1 MTRIALL
8 RKGHRVSLQQP
19 SQLLN
24 ALRPLRPLFAF
35 LLFILSKE
43 FLGFSQSTR
52 PISLFRSTGK
62 SPGGITHDPLTFL
75 LTSRSR
81 IMEPSSRK
89 SVFTRIS
96 PPARILLGM
105 VAGAAV
111 GLAFGPQ
118 VAGLGEIGKVVIG
131 LIKMLATPLILFV
144 ILDALLRSSL
154 KGKSGLRMIVISMI
168 NGLFA
173 IAIALTLA
181 NTLKPGRFLE
191 PPTSTTPSIISGA
204 RPLRILEDILGM
216 IPTNLIDPFR
226 NNAIIPVVML
236 AVCVGIALRKFKSE
250 QIESGASD
258 YLAIEGFV
266 SGGLRSCEL
275 LLGWVVALLPF
286 AVFAVM
292 AHAIGTQGLSVL
304 GGLAKY
310 AGVVMLGLL
319 LQIGLVYQGWLVF
332 FARMPLRTFWSVVK
346 TPVIFAAGSS
356 SSLATLPIT
365 LRSLKQLGV
374 SDSSARMSACVATN
388 LNNDGILLY
397 EALAAMIV
405 AQAFGITLGFGEQL
419 MVAATCVLA
428 TIGVAG
434 VPEAGMISLAVV
446 LTSAKLPLELLPLM
460 LTVDWIL
467 GRARAITNVVGD
479 CIGAVVLDRFEA
491 NHDALIEKQP
501 AYIDPPSQWG
511 TPIESPS
518 RS

>member
-1 MTRIALL
+1 M
-8 RKGHRVSLQQP
+8 
-19 SQLLN
+19 
-24 ALRPLRPLFAF
+24 
-35 LLFILSKE
+35 E
-43 FLGFSQSTR
+43 QSV
-52 PISLFRSTGK
+52 K
-62 SPGGITHDPLTFL
+62 
-75 LTSRSR
+75 
-81 IMEPSSRK
+81 K
-89 SVFTRIS
+89 SVFVWIS
-96 PPARILLGM
+96 PPVRILLGM

-111 GLAFGPQ
+111 GLTFGSR

-154 KGKSGLRMIVISMI
+154 KAKNGYRIIGVSMI
-168 NGLFA
+168 NGIFA
-173 IAIALTLA
+173 LAIALILA
-181 NTLKPGRFLE
+181 NTLKPGRVLE
-191 PPTSTTPSIISGA
+191 PPTSTTPVVMPGA
-204 RPLRILEDILGM
+204 RPLRILEDMLGM
-216 IPTNLIDPFR
+216 IPTNLVDPFR
-226 NNAIIPVVML
+226 NNAIIPVVLL

-250 QIESGASD
+250 QIESGTTD

-266 SGGLRSCEL
+266 AGGLRSSEL
-275 LLGWVVALLPF
+275 LLGWVVALLPI

-292 AHAIGTQGLSVL
+292 AQSIGTQGLSIL

-310 AGVVMLGLL
+310 AGVVLLGLL
-319 LQIGLVYQGWLVF
+319 LQIGLVYQGWLVL
-332 FARMPLRTFWSVVK
+332 FARMPLKTFWTAVK

-365 LRSLKQLGV
+365 PRSLKQLGV
-374 SDSSARMSACVATN
+374 SDGSARMSACVATN

-405 AQAFGITLGFGEQL
+405 AQAFGISLSFGEQL
-419 MVAATCVLA
+419 VIAATCVLA

-434 VPEAGMISLAVV
+434 VPESGMISLAVV

-491 NHDALIEKQP
+491 NDDALIEKQP
-501 AYIDPPSQWG
+501 VCVDPPSQWA
-511 TPIESPS
+511 TAE
-518 RS
+518 

>member
-1 MTRIALL
+1 M
-8 RKGHRVSLQQP
+8 
-19 SQLLN
+19 
-24 ALRPLRPLFAF
+24 
-35 LLFILSKE
+35 E
-43 FLGFSQSTR
+43 QSV
-52 PISLFRSTGK
+52 K
-62 SPGGITHDPLTFL
+62 
-75 LTSRSR
+75 
-81 IMEPSSRK
+81 K
-89 SVFTRIS
+89 SVFVWIS
-96 PPARILLGM
+96 PPVRILLGM

-111 GLAFGPQ
+111 GLTFGSR

-154 KGKSGLRMIVISMI
+154 KAKNGYRIIGVSMI
-168 NGLFA
+168 NGIFA
-173 IAIALTLA
+173 LAIALILA
-181 NTLKPGRFLE
+181 NTLKPGRVLE
-191 PPTSTTPSIISGA
+191 PPTSTTPVVMPGA
-204 RPLRILEDILGM
+204 RPLRILEDMLGM
-216 IPTNLIDPFR
+216 IPTNLVDPFR
-226 NNAIIPVVML
+226 NNAIIPVVLL

-250 QIESGASD
+250 QIESGTTD

-266 SGGLRSCEL
+266 AGGLRSSEL
-275 LLGWVVALLPF
+275 LLGWVVALLPI

-292 AHAIGTQGLSVL
+292 AQSIGTQGLSIL

-310 AGVVMLGLL
+310 AGVVLLGLL
-319 LQIGLVYQGWLVF
+319 LQIGLVYQGWLVL
-332 FARMPLRTFWSVVK
+332 FARMPLKTFWTAVK

-374 SDSSARMSACVATN
+374 SDGSARMSACVATN

-405 AQAFGITLGFGEQL
+405 AQAFGISLSFGEQL
-419 MVAATCVLA
+419 VIAATCVLA

-434 VPEAGMISLAVV
+434 VPESGMISLAVV

-491 NHDALIEKQP
+491 NDDALIEKQP
-501 AYIDPPSQWG
+501 VCVDPPSQWA
-511 TPIESPS
+511 TAE
-518 RS
+518 

>member
-1 MTRIALL
+1 ME
-8 RKGHRVSLQQP
+8 S
-19 SQLLN
+19 
-24 ALRPLRPLFAF
+24 
-35 LLFILSKE
+35 
-43 FLGFSQSTR
+43 
-52 PISLFRSTGK
+52 
-62 SPGGITHDPLTFL
+62 SPK
-75 LTSRSR
+75 
-81 IMEPSSRK
+81 K
-89 SVFTRIS
+89 SVFARIS

-111 GLAFGPQ
+111 GLAFGPR
-118 VAGLGEIGKVVIG
+118 VASLGEIGKVVIG

-144 ILDALLRSSL
+144 ILDALLRSTL
-154 KGKSGLRMIVISMI
+154 KAKSGFRVMLISMI
-168 NGLFA
+168 NGVFA
-173 IAIALTLA
+173 LAIALTLA
-181 NTLKPGRFLE
+181 NTLKPVRVLE
-191 PPTSTTPSIISGA
+191 PPTSTTPVIIPGT
-204 RPLRILEDILGM
+204 RPLRVFEDMLGM
-216 IPTNLIDPFR
+216 IPTNLVDPFR
-226 NNAIIPVVML
+226 NNAILLVVVL

-250 QIESGASD
+250 QIESGATD
-258 YLAIEGFV
+258 YLAIDGFV

-275 LLGWVVALLPF
+275 LLGWVVALLPL

-292 AHAIGTQGLSVL
+292 AQAIGTQGLSIL

-310 AGVVMLGLL
+310 ACVVALGLL
-319 LQIGLVYQGWLVF
+319 LQVGLVYQGWLVL
-332 FARMPLRTFWSVVK
+332 FARMPLKTFWTVVK
-346 TPVIFAAGSS
+346 TPVIFAAGSC

-397 EALAAMIV
+397 ETLAAMIV
-405 AQAFGITLGFGEQL
+405 AQAFGISLGFGEQL
-419 MVAATCVLA
+419 MIAATCVLA

-491 NHDALIEKQP
+491 NHDALIEKRT
-501 AYIDPPSQWG
+501 ACVDPPSQWA
-511 TPIESPS
+511 TAE
-518 RS
+518 

>member
-1 MTRIALL
+1 MEL
-8 RKGHRVSLQQP
+8 SL
-19 SQLLN
+19 
-24 ALRPLRPLFAF
+24 
-35 LLFILSKE
+35 K
-43 FLGFSQSTR
+43 
-52 PISLFRSTGK
+52 
-62 SPGGITHDPLTFL
+62 
-75 LTSRSR
+75 
-81 IMEPSSRK
+81 K
-89 SVFTRIS
+89 SVFARIS
-96 PPARILLGM
+96 PPMRILLGM
-105 VAGAAV
+105 VAGAIV
-111 GLAFGPQ
+111 GLAFGPR

-154 KGKSGLRMIVISMI
+154 KAKNGYRIIGVSMI
-168 NGLFA
+168 NGIFA
-173 IAIALTLA
+173 LAIALILA
-181 NTLKPGRFLE
+181 NTLKPGRVLE
-191 PPTSTTPSIISGA
+191 PPTSTTPVVMPGA
-204 RPLRILEDILGM
+204 RPLRIFEDMLGM
-216 IPTNLIDPFR
+216 IPTNIVDPFR

-250 QIESGASD
+250 QIESGATE

-266 SGGLRSCEL
+266 SGGLRSSEL
-275 LLGWVVALLPF
+275 LLGWVVALLPI

-292 AHAIGTQGLSVL
+292 AQSIGTQGLSIL

-310 AGVVMLGLL
+310 TGVVLLGLL
-319 LQIGLVYQGWLVF
+319 LQIGLVYQGWLVL
-332 FARMPLRTFWSVVK
+332 FARMPLKTFWAAVK

-405 AQAFGITLGFGEQL
+405 AQAFGISLSFGEQL
-419 MVAATCVLA
+419 VIAATCVLA

-434 VPEAGMISLAVV
+434 VPESGMISLAVV
-446 LTSAKLPLELLPLM
+446 LTSAKLPIELLPLM

-491 NHDALIEKQP
+491 NDDALIEERP
-501 AYIDPPSQWG
+501 ACIDPPSQWAAA
-511 TPIESPS
+511 E
-518 RS
+518 

>member
-1 MTRIALL
+1 MELSPKKSA
-8 RKGHRVSLQQP
+8 
-19 SQLLN
+19 
-24 ALRPLRPLFAF
+24 FA
-35 LLFILSKE
+35 
-43 FLGFSQSTR
+43 
-52 PISLFRSTGK
+52 
-62 SPGGITHDPLTFL
+62 
-75 LTSRSR
+75 
-81 IMEPSSRK
+81 
-89 SVFTRIS
+89 RIS

-111 GLAFGPQ
+111 GLVFGPR

-144 ILDALLRSSL
+144 VLDALLRSSL
-154 KGKSGLRMIVISMI
+154 KAKSGFRIVVISMI
-168 NGLFA
+168 NGAFALA
-173 IAIALTLA
+173 IAMTLA
-181 NTLKPGRFLE
+181 NTLKPGRDLE
-191 PPTSTTPSIISGA
+191 PPTSGTPVMIPGA
-204 RPLRILEDILGM
+204 RPLRIFEDMLGM
-216 IPTNLIDPFR
+216 IPANLVDPFR
-226 NNAIIPVVML
+226 NNAILPIVML

-250 QIESGASD
+250 QIESGATD

-275 LLGWVVALLPF
+275 LLGWVVALLPL

-292 AHAIGTQGLSVL
+292 AQAIGTQGLSIL
-304 GGLAKY
+304 GGIAKY
-310 AGVVMLGLL
+310 ACVVVLGLV
-319 LQIGLVYQGWLVF
+319 LQVGLVYQGWLVL
-332 FARMPLRTFWSVVK
+332 FARMSLKTFWTVVK
-346 TPVIFAAGSS
+346 TPVIVAAGSS
-356 SSLATLPIT
+356 SSLAALPIT

-405 AQAFGITLGFGEQL
+405 AQAFGISLGFGEQL
-419 MVAATCVLA
+419 MIAATCVLA

-460 LTVDWIL
+460 LTVDWML

-491 NHDALIEKQP
+491 NHDALIEERP
-501 AYIDPPSQWG
+501 AFIDPPSQWA
-511 TPIESPS
+511 TVE
-518 RS
+518 